1 MLPGIVNAVNSLIMR
16 VKQFGGIADQNS
28 TFENA
33 RVVILPVPFE
43 AGTNWIKGSDKGPE
57 ALIEASVSMHLY
69 DIQSD
74 FELARVGIHT
84 TDAVKEGKSH
94 EKMVKEVET
103 RTMQLLKK
111 RKLPVIV
118 GGEHSTGIGSIKACA
133 EYYKDKDFCVLQLGA
148 HANQRLTFNKSA
160 YHQSCV
166 MARASELAPVL
177 QVGIRSMSAE
187 ERDSIKPE
195 RVFYAHN
202 ILDRSNK
209 TWMYDFLNKLNKNVY
224 ISIDLDVFDPSIMA
238 ATANPE
244 PGGLG
249 WYLVLEILQAVTE
262 KSTVVGFDV
271 TGLCPIKYNK
281 APNLLAAKLV
291 AQMLTYRFAGTIK

>member
-1 MLPGIVNAVNSLIMR
+1 MR
-16 VKQFGGIADQNS
+16 VKQFGGIPELYSNFD
-28 TFENA
+28 NA
-33 RVVILPVPFE
+33 KIVILPVPFE
-43 AGTNWIKGSDKGPE
+43 AGTNWIKGTDKGPD
-57 ALIEASVSMHLY
+57 ALIEASASMHLY

-74 FELARVGIHT
+74 FEAFKLGIHT
-84 TDAVKEGKSH
+84 GEAVKEGKSH

-103 RTMQLLKK
+103 RTMQMLKK
-111 RKLPVIV
+111 RKFPVII
-118 GGEHSTGIGSIKACA
+118 GGEHSTGIGSMKACA
-133 EYYKDKDFCVLQLGA
+133 DYYKEKDFCVLQLGA
-148 HANQRLTFNKSA
+148 HANQRQNFNGSP
-160 YHQSCV
+160 YHHSCV

-202 ILDRSNK
+202 ILDGTNK
-209 TWMYDFLNKLNKNVY
+209 TWMYDFLNKLEKHVY
-224 ISIDLDVFDPSIMA
+224 ISIDLDVFEPSVMA

-249 WYLVLEILQAVTE
+249 WYHVLEILQAVTD
-262 KSTVVGFDV
+262 KSIVVGFDV

-281 APNLLAAKLV
+281 APNLLAARLLY
-291 AQMLTYRFAGTIK
+291 QMLNFRFAGLKK

>member
-1 MLPGIVNAVNSLIMR
+1 MCPGIVNDSNSFIMR
-16 VKQFGGIADQNS
+16 IKQFGGLTDQNS
-28 TFENA
+28 QFENA

-43 AGTNWIKGSDKGPE
+43 AGNNWIKGSDKGPE
-57 ALIEASVSMHLY
+57 ALIEASASMHLY

-74 FELARVGIHT
+74 FELFKLGINT

-111 RKLPVIV
+111 RKFPVIV
-118 GGEHSTGIGSIKACA
+118 GGEHSTGIGSMKACA

-148 HANQRLTFNKSA
+148 HANQRLTFNGSA
-160 YHQSCV
+160 YHHSCV

-187 ERDSIKPE
+187 ERDSIKPD

-202 ILDRSNK
+202 ILDGSNK
-209 TWMYDFLNKLNKNVY
+209 TWMYDFLNKLNKHVY
-224 ISIDLDVFDPSIMA
+224 ISIDLDVLDPAVMA

-249 WYLVLEILQAVTE
+249 WYQVLEILQAVND
-262 KSTVVGFDV
+262 KSTIVGFDV

-281 APNLLAAKLV
+281 APNLLAAKLL
-291 AQMLTYRFAGTIK
+291 AQLLTYRFAGTIK

>member
-1 MLPGIVNAVNSLIMR
+1 MR
-16 VKQFGGIADQNS
+16 VKQFGGLADQHS
-28 TFENA
+28 LFENA
-33 RVVILPVPFE
+33 RVVIVPVPFE
-43 AGTNWIKGSDKGPE
+43 AGSNWIKGSDKGPE
-57 ALIEASVSMHLY
+57 ALIEASASMNLY

-74 FELARVGIHT
+74 FELFKLGIHT
-84 TDAVKEGKSH
+84 AEAVKEGKSY
-94 EKMVKEVET
+94 EKMVKEVEV

-111 RKLPVIV
+111 RKFPVVI
-118 GGEHSTGIGSIKACA
+118 GGEHSTGIGSMKACA
-133 EYYKDKDFCVLQLGA
+133 EYYREKDFCILQLGA
-148 HANQRLTFNKSA
+148 HANLRPVFNKSA
-160 YHQSCV
+160 YHHSCV

-177 QVGIRSMSAE
+177 QLGIRSMSAE
-187 ERDSIKPE
+187 ERDGIKPD

-202 ILDRSNK
+202 ILVGSNK
-209 TWMYDFLNKLNKNVY
+209 TWMYDFLNKLNKHVY
-224 ISIDLDVFDPSIMA
+224 ISIDLDVLDPAIMA
-238 ATANPE
+238 ATVNPE

-249 WYLVLEILQAVTE
+249 WHQVLEILHAVTE

>member
-1 MLPGIVNAVNSLIMR
+1 MR
-16 VKQFGGIADQNS
+16 VKQFGGLAEQNS
-28 TFENA
+28 NFENA

-57 ALIEASVSMHLY
+57 ALIEASASMNLY

-74 FELARVGIHT
+74 FELFKMGIHT
-84 TDAVKEGKSH
+84 AEAVKEGKSH
-94 EKMVKEVET
+94 EKMVKEVEL

-111 RKLPVIV
+111 RKFPVII
-118 GGEHSTGIGSIKACA
+118 GGEHSTGIGSMKACA
-133 EYYKDKDFCVLQLGA
+133 EYYKEKDFCILQLGA
-148 HANQRLTFNKSA
+148 HANQRLTFNGSA
-160 YHQSCV
+160 YHHSCV
-166 MARASELAPVL
+166 MARAAELAPVL

-187 ERDSIKPE
+187 ERDRVIPE

-202 ILDRSNK
+202 ILTSSNR
-209 TWMYDFLNKLNKNVY
+209 TWMYDFLNKLNKHVY
-224 ISIDLDVFDPSIMA
+224 ISIDLDVFEPSIMA

-244 PGGLG
+244 PGGFG
-249 WYLVLEILQAVTE
+249 WYQVLEILQTVCDKA
-262 KSTVVGFDV
+262 TVVGFDV

-291 AQMLTYRFAGTIK
+291 AQMLTFRFVGTIK